1 MTKCRAS
8 RAEERNLRK
17 EHRLCHADIRVGR
30 NQILLRF
37 ANVGPAFE
45 QFRGQSGRQLRR
57 ESLAPRPALGGF
69 DAQGHSPGNI
79 VWILSQEDIDRVLSL
94 ADLPLEV
101 WDLCIRNVENLPRLK
116 HIKRRRD
123 AMLKAQLG
131 QLDRVFLGSHGFV
144 GYLKLQIEIAEQE
157 VIARHIADKGKD
169 YGLLCVSRAKKL
181 GSGGFGFPAIS
192 TE

>member
-17 EHRLCHADIRVGR
+17 EHRLCHADIRVSGD
-30 NQILLRF
+30 QILLRF

-45 QFRGQSGRQLRR
+45 QLRGQAGRQLRR
-57 ESLAPRPALGGF
+57 ESLAPCPAPGGF
-69 DAQGHSPGNI
+69 DAQGHSPGDI
-79 VWILSQEDIDRVLSL
+79 FRILSQKDIDRVLGL

-101 WDLCIRNVENLPRLK
+101 RDLCIRNVENLSRLK
-116 HIKRRRD
+116 NVERRRD
-123 AMLKAQLG
+123 AVLKAELC
-131 QLDRVFLGSHGFV
+131 QLDGVFLGSHGFL

-169 YGLLCVSRAKKL
+169 YGLLCVSRAKKP